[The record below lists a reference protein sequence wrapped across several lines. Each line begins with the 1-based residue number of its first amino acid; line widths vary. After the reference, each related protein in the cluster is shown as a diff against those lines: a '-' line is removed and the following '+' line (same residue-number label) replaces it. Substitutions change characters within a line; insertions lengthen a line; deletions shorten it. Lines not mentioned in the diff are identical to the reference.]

1 MIPASV
7 RTGFLHLAEALA
19 YRRDSEVAVRGIIAS
34 LGAGE
39 KCNAEPELIRKGT
52 SLRPSLSACTLF
64 NKSIHSESKADKQS
78 TISEHCY
85 GYLI

>member
-1 MIPASV
+1 MWFNYADEQHTNLCVAIIVTFASMILVSV

-34 LGAGE
+34 LRAGE

-52 SLRPSLSACTLF
+52 SLF
-64 NKSIHSESKADKQS
+64 NKSILSEP
-78 TISEHCY
+78 
-85 GYLI
+85 